1 MNIQKLKEGI
11 ALHKTNSPKTYD
23 EDINITVPLLLL
35 NRKMLDGISNI
46 LVKKYSIVSAE
57 FDVLVSLLIG
67 GKDDFT
73 LSPTEL
79 YDRLIFSSSGMSK
92 VIKRLNDK
100 EYIVRIDNP
109 EDKRSKLVKL
119 TIKGREL
126 LDVALKDLVKYEC
139 EYFKNFT
146 KDEKNTFSK
155 LLFKSLQGME

>member
-1 MNIQKLKEGI
+1 
-11 ALHKTNSPKTYD
+11 
-23 EDINITVPLLLL
+23 
-35 NRKMLDGISNI
+35 
-46 LVKKYSIVSAE
+46 
-57 FDVLVSLLIG
+57 
-67 GKDDFT
+67 
-73 LSPTEL
+73 
-79 YDRLIFSSSGMSK
+79 MSK